1 MDERKYI
8 AHVKKNDDGEW
19 QIHSLQEHLE
29 GVAELSVKFTRHFG
43 LGRLASI
50 QGLTHDAGKASDD
63 FQQKIA
69 GQSGYDPD
77 AHISTAVDH
86 STAGAQ
92 YIVEKYG
99 ERAIPLAYSIM
110 GHHGGLPNGYDEN
123 DSCLK
128 KRLGKAV
135 AEYKT
140 NLPNVNLPEAILPS
154 DYLPKKSQKPPKAHF
169 LIRMLYSALT
179 DADFLDT
186 ERFMSPEKVSL
197 RNTGSVNLLQLKE
210 MLDKDLSL
218 YTDRS
223 GINGIRTDI
232 LSWCRKAANFSQGIY
247 SLTVPTG
254 GGKTKSSVSFA
265 IEHCIKHN
273 LRRIIYVIPYTSI
286 ISQNAGVFRGIF
298 GEDNVL
304 EHHSNMEPKLE
315 NARNRLLCE
324 NWDVPIVVTT
334 NIQFFESFYNNRSSS
349 CRKLHNVSDS
359 VIIFDEAQMLPPE
372 FLKPCLEVISELVD
386 NYGCTA
392 LLCTATQPTLNKE
405 RFLKNSA
412 LKNVTEI
419 IPNPEKLYKELKR
432 VEVEYINE
440 PLSNEDI
447 SNRVIPFQQVLI
459 IVNTRRD
466 ARNIFEFL
474 LQNHQDE
481 GSIFHLSTYM
491 CPKHREKTLKIIR
504 KRLSQNLP
512 CKVVSTQLIEAGVD
526 IDFPVVY
533 RAVAGLDSIAQAAGR
548 CNREGKLEYGRV
560 IVFSGENPPPP
571 GHLRQSAESGEKK
584 LQSFKEEPLCLN
596 AIASYFDDF
605 FWKRTGV
612 HGMDKKNIV
621 DRLNVHPNEIDKIPF
636 KDVAKDFSIINQPT
650 KAIIIPFDHEGELL
664 VERLQDKYY
673 FPNRDDYKK
682 AQRLS
687 VQVMNKVLDLLVGL
701 GAVVDARRDG
711 QFYILSNTD
720 IYNKHTGLSTDD
732 PQFIESEKLV
742 F

>member
-1 MDERKYI
+1 MSELI
-8 AHVKKNDDGEW
+8 AHVKQNQDGEW
-19 QIHSLQEHLE
+19 HIHSLKEHLE
-29 GVAELSVKFTRHFG
+29 GVAELSVMFAGSFG
-43 LGRLASI
+43 LEKLAFI
-50 QGLTHDAGKASDD
+50 QGLTHDAGKASGD

-69 GQSGYDPD
+69 WKSGYDPD
-77 AHISTAVDH
+77 AHVSVAVDH
-86 STAGAQ
+86 STTGAQ
-92 YIVEKYG
+92 YVVEKYG
-99 ERAIPLAYSIM
+99 EGAIPIAYSIM

-128 KRLGKAV
+128 KRLDKEV

-140 NLPNVNLPEAILPS
+140 NLPEKNLPDTILPS
-154 DYLPKKSQKPPKAHF
+154 DYLPKKSRKPPKAHF
-169 LIRMLYSALT
+169 LIRMLYSVLT

-186 ERFMSPEKVSL
+186 EEFMSPAKGSL
-197 RNTGSVNLLQLKE
+197 RNNGRISFHQLKE
-210 MLDKDLSL
+210 MLDKDLSA

-223 GINGIRTDI
+223 GINGIRADI
-232 LSWCRKAANFSQGIY
+232 LSWCKNAANISQGIY

-273 LRRIIYVIPYTSI
+273 LKRIIYVIPYTSI

-298 GEDNVL
+298 GENNVL
-304 EHHSNMEPKLE
+304 EHHSNLEPEHE

-324 NWDVPIVVTT
+324 NWDSPIVVTT
-334 NIQFFESFYNNRSSS
+334 NIQFFESFYSNRSSS
-349 CRKLHNVSDS
+349 CRKLHNVADS
-359 VIIFDEAQMLPPE
+359 VIIFDEAQMLPSE
-372 FLKPCLEVISELVD
+372 FLKPCLEIISELVD

-392 LLCTATQPTLNKE
+392 VLCTATQPTLNKE
-405 RFLKNSA
+405 RFLKDSA

-419 IPNPEKLYKELKR
+419 IPEPETLYQSLKR
-432 VEVEYINE
+432 VDVEYLNE
-440 PLSNEDI
+440 PLSNKDI
-447 SNRVIPFQQVLI
+447 STRVFPLRQVLI

-466 ARNIFEFL
+466 AREIFEFL

-481 GSIFHLSTYM
+481 GAIFHLSTFM
-491 CPKHREKTLKIIR
+491 CPKHREQTLKIIR
-504 KRLSQNLP
+504 KRLSPNMP

-548 CNREGKLEYGRV
+548 CNREGTLDYGK
-560 IVFSGENPPPP
+560 VFVFKGENLPPP
-571 GHLRQSAESGEKK
+571 GHLRQSAESGVKT
-584 LQSFKEEPLCLN
+584 LQSFKEDPLCLD

-605 FWKRTGV
+605 FWKRVGI

-621 DRLNVHPNEIDKIPF
+621 ERLSVHPNGIDKIPF
-636 KDVAKDFSIINQPT
+636 KDVAKDFSIINQPS
-650 KAIIIPFDHEGELL
+650 KAIIIPFEHEGALL
-664 VERLQDKYY
+664 VEKLHDKYY
-673 FPNRDDYKK
+673 FPNRDDFKK

-687 VQVMNKVLDLLVGL
+687 VQVMDKVLDLLVGA
-701 GAVVDARRDG
+701 GSVIDARGDG

-720 IYNKHTGLSTDD
+720 IYSSYTGLSTDD